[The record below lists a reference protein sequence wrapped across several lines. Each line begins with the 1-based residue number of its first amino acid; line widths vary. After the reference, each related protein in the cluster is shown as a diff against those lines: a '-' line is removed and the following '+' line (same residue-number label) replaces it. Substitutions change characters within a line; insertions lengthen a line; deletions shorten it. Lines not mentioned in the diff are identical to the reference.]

1 MLAVTEDALVAHRP
15 ALSLD
20 VSILA
25 IATAVPKH
33 MISQADTAER
43 AKKVWPQ
50 YAQFDSLY
58 MNTGIERRFS
68 CEPIDW
74 YYDAHGWEDRSE
86 AFRRHAV
93 PLLEEAAEGAIAEAG
108 LVVTDIDAVVVNTV
122 TGISVPSLDAMLFNR
137 MPFRPDTERLPIF
150 GFGCGGGVAGLSRAA
165 RIAASMP
172 GANVLFL
179 TVDLCTLCL
188 RLEDQSLAMFI
199 SAALFGDGAAAVV
212 LRKGAV
218 DSASAGEVRNPVRL
232 PQIGATG
239 EHLWPATEHIMGW
252 DIKHDGFGI
261 VISPQIP
268 TLVER
273 KLAPALDGFLTK
285 HGLSLADFD
294 GFLIHPGGRKVLEMA
309 QAVLGVSDRDVS
321 HSWQVL
327 RDYGNMSAG
336 TALFV
341 LEQAVRS
348 GARGRH
354 LFSAFGPGFSAYFAV
369 LDL

>member
-1 MLAVTEDALVAHRP
+1 MLAVTEDALAGRRT

-58 MNTGIERRFS
+58 MNTGIERRFA

-74 YYDAHGWEDRSE
+74 YYGAHGWEDRSE

-93 PLLEEAAEGAIAEAG
+93 PLLEEAARGAIARAG
-108 LVVTDIDAVVVNTV
+108 LAVTDIDAVVVNTV
-122 TGISVPSLDAMLFNR
+122 TGIAVPSLDAMLFNR

-165 RIAASMP
+165 RIAVSMP

-212 LRKGAV
+212 LRKEAAPAT
-218 DSASAGEVRNPVRL
+218 DSACGNKTLARIV
-232 PQIGATG
+232 ATG

-273 KLAPALDGFLTK
+273 KLAPALDGFLMK

>member
-1 MLAVTEDALVAHRP
+1 
-15 ALSLD
+15 
-20 VSILA
+20 
-25 IATAVPKH
+25 
-33 MISQADTAER
+33 
-43 AKKVWPQ
+43 
-50 YAQFDSLY
+50 
-58 MNTGIERRFS
+58 
-68 CEPIDW
+68 
-74 YYDAHGWEDRSE
+74 
-86 AFRRHAV
+86 V
-93 PLLEEAAEGAIAEAG
+93 PLLEEAAQGAIAKAG

-122 TGISVPSLDAMLFNR
+122 TGIAVPSLDALLFNR

-165 RIAASMP
+165 RIAESMP

-212 LRKGAV
+212 LRKGATQTT
-218 DSASAGEVRNPVRL
+218 DGARNNGAVARVA
-232 PQIGATG
+232 ATG
-239 EHLWPATEHIMGW
+239 EHLWPGTEHIMGW

-268 TLVER
+268 TLVDR

-285 HGLSLADFD
+285 HGLTLADFD

-309 QAVLGVSDRDVS
+309 QAVLGVSDGDVV

-341 LEQAVRS
+341 LEQAIRS